1 MVGPRCRAASLVL
14 MVGRRCRAARLT
26 RRSALPN
33 QSKWELEL
41 RPSASAAG
49 PPQPHCRLTLNPQL
63 STINL
68 LMGTLYYGDNL
79 DILRRYLK
87 DGTVDLVYLDPPFN
101 SAQNYNAFFHEKD
114 GTDAAS
120 QIHAFEDTWHWDIET
135 KKAYDAV
142 TEQPGKVSDVM
153 QAFYTFL
160 GGNDMMAYLTMMSS
174 RLVELRRVLKPTG
187 SLYLHCDPTASHYLK
202 LLCDAIMGKDNFR
215 NEIIWQRT
223 RAHNDKKIRRYG
235 AVHDIILFYSKGEDW
250 LYNVQYTKRD
260 ENAPKTHDLYRHTDG
275 KIYRKDNCRAPGGRG
290 PLYEWNGHRHNWRF
304 SPEERDRLI
313 AEGKIVYSK
322 NGMPRVL
329 REIDPEKGSPL
340 QDYWVDID
348 PLNSG
353 SAEILGYPTQKPVA
367 LLERII
373 QASSNPGDV
382 VLDPFCGCGTTIDAA
397 EKLGREWI
405 GIDVT
410 QLAISLIKN
419 RLQDTYGPRLKF
431 ISGGTSYTSPT
442 SDPDGRAAL
451 PRRQSGADGRAALP
465 RRQADPQ
472 VSPAE
477 SIEMGSR
484 TSTVRIIGE
493 PTTPNEAATLAEDD
507 KYQFQW
513 WALGLVGARPVE
525 QKKGADHGID
535 GKILFRDDPRAA
547 KPEQIIIQVKG
558 GKTGVKDVRD
568 LRGVL
573 DREKAAIGI
582 LISLQPAT
590 GPMETEAASA
600 GFYEHK
606 TNRQKY
612 PRLQLRTVK
621 ELMEGQG
628 IERPS
633 TVAATDETFKKAP
646 ESKKKQ
652 HEQKA
657 LEL

>member
-1 MVGPRCRAASLVL
+1 
-14 MVGRRCRAARLT
+14 
-26 RRSALPN
+26 
-33 QSKWELEL
+33 
-41 RPSASAAG
+41 
-49 PPQPHCRLTLNPQL
+49 
-63 STINL
+63 
-68 LMGTLYYGDNL
+68 
-79 DILRRYLK
+79 
-87 DGTVDLVYLDPPFN
+87 
-101 SAQNYNAFFHEKD
+101 
-114 GTDAAS
+114 
-120 QIHAFEDTWHWDIET
+120 
-135 KKAYDAV
+135 
-142 TEQPGKVSDVM
+142 M

-174 RLVELRRVLKPTG
+174 RLVELRRVLKPT
-187 SLYLHCDPTASHYLK
+187 ASHYLK
-202 LLCDAIMGKDNFR
+202 LLCDAILGKDNFR
-215 NEIIWQRT
+215 NEFIWKRT
-223 RAHNDKKIRRYG
+223 TSHVDAKRGGN
-235 AVHDIILFYSKGEDW
+235 VHDSILFYSKTDDYVWNKLFQTYDADYVENYYRYEEPDGRKFMSADLSGAGSGPARKFGDRGEIP
-250 LYNVQYTKRD
+250 
-260 ENAPKTHDLYRHTDG
+260 APSGRHWMYDQAGIDRVMKEG
-275 KIYRKDNCRAPGGRG
+275 KIYWTRNGIPRLKVYLDEAPG
-290 PLYEWNGHRHNWRF
+290 
-304 SPEERDRLI
+304 
-313 AEGKIVYSK
+313 
-322 NGMPRVL
+322 M
-329 REIDPEKGSPL
+329 
-340 QDYWVDID
+340 
-348 PLNSG
+348 PLNDLWTDVQALRSWHQ
-353 SAEILGYPTQKPVA
+353 ERLGYPTQKPVA

-373 QASSNPGDV
+373 LASSNPGGL

-397 EKLGREWI
+397 EKNGRDWI

-431 ISGGTSYTSPT
+431 VSGTAPHSSPSPPPKEERAGERRPIVSESAIRNPQSAVDQSLVTS
-442 SDPDGRAAL
+442 AAT
-451 PRRQSGADGRAALP
+451 
-465 RRQADPQ
+465 
-472 VSPAE
+472 
-477 SIEMGSR
+477 EMGSR
-484 TSTVRIIGE
+484 ASTVRVIGE

-525 QKKGADHGID
+525 QKKGADHGVD
-535 GKILFRDDPRAA
+535 GKILFRDDPKAA

-573 DREKAAIGI
+573 DRERAAIGI

-621 ELMEGQG
+621 ELMEGKG

-646 ESKKKQ
+646 ESKKK
-652 HEQKA
+652 HGEQKA

>member
-1 MVGPRCRAASLVL
+1 
-14 MVGRRCRAARLT
+14 
-26 RRSALPN
+26 
-33 QSKWELEL
+33 
-41 RPSASAAG
+41 
-49 PPQPHCRLTLNPQL
+49 
-63 STINL
+63 
-68 LMGTLYYGDNL
+68 MGTLYYGDNL

-202 LLCDAIMGKDNFR
+202 LLVDAIFGKDNFR
-215 NEIIWQRT
+215 NEIIWKRAN
-223 RAHNDKKIRRYG
+223 AHNDPKRYG
-235 AVHDIILFYSKGEDW
+235 RISDTILYYSKSETPIW
-250 LYNVQYTKRD
+250 NAQHTAYREEYYESHFKQD
-260 ENAPKTHDLYRHTDG
+260 ESGRYFRTVPLDAPRHG
-275 KIYRKDNCRAPGGRG
+275 AGSPGL
-290 PLYEWNGHRHNWRF
+290 LYEWKEKMPAASRTWAVKREKM
-304 SPEERDRLI
+304 EEYDKKGLI
-313 AEGKIVYSK
+313 RYTRTGTPTLLQYADE
-322 NGMPRVL
+322 MPGV
-329 REIDPEKGSPL
+329 PL
-340 QDYWVDID
+340 QNIWTDI
-348 PLNSG
+348 PPVNPQA
-353 SAEILGYPTQKPVA
+353 AERLGYPTQKPVA

-373 QASSNPGDV
+373 LASTNPGGL

-397 EKLGREWI
+397 EKNGRDWI

-419 RLQDTYGPRLKF
+419 RLQDTYGRRMKF
-431 ISGGTSYTSPT
+431 VSGSGGTGLRPVVSGVAPETVPNAVKTCEPSKSPAAPPPGAT
-442 SDPDGRAAL
+442 PDGT
-451 PRRQSGADGRAALP
+451 GATPVPPEISL
-465 RRQADPQ
+465 
-472 VSPAE
+472 
-477 SIEMGSR
+477 
-484 TSTVRIIGE
+484 VRIIGE

-535 GKILFRDDPRAA
+535 GKILFRDDPKAA

-621 ELMEGQG
+621 ELMEGKG

>member
-1 MVGPRCRAASLVL
+1 
-14 MVGRRCRAARLT
+14 
-26 RRSALPN
+26 
-33 QSKWELEL
+33 
-41 RPSASAAG
+41 
-49 PPQPHCRLTLNPQL
+49 
-63 STINL
+63 
-68 LMGTLYYGDNL
+68 MGTLYYGDNL
-79 DILRRYLK
+79 DILKRYLK
-87 DGTVDLVYLDPPFN
+87 DESVDLVYLDPPFN

-142 TEQPGKVSDVM
+142 TESPGKVSDVM

-174 RLVELRRVLKPTG
+174 RLVELRRVLKSTG

-202 LLCDAIMGKDNFR
+202 LLLDAVMGPDNYR
-215 NEIIWQRT
+215 NEISWKRSQPKSHTTINFSNCR
-223 RAHNDKKIRRYG
+223 
-235 AVHDIILFYSKGEDW
+235 DIILRYSKTQDAVFNKVFGKHDPDYIEKFYRFTDPDGRRYRLGDITNPNKNRPNLTYEFLGVKRVWRWTKDRMQKAYEQGLIYQSKPGSVPQEKRYLDKMEGQPLSDDW
-250 LYNVQYTKRD
+250 SDIEHLHGA
-260 ENAPKTHDLYRHTDG
+260 NAE
-275 KIYRKDNCRAPGGRG
+275 A
-290 PLYEWNGHRHNWRF
+290 
-304 SPEERDRLI
+304 
-313 AEGKIVYSK
+313 
-322 NGMPRVL
+322 
-329 REIDPEKGSPL
+329 
-340 QDYWVDID
+340 
-348 PLNSG
+348 
-353 SAEILGYPTQKPVA
+353 LGYPTQKPVA

-373 QASSNPGDV
+373 LASTNPGGL

-397 EKLGREWI
+397 EKNGRDWI

-419 RLQDTYGPRLKF
+419 RLQDTYGRRLKF
-431 ISGGTSYTSPT
+431 ESSS
-442 SDPDGRAAL
+442 
-451 PRRQSGADGRAALP
+451 RREPAPSSSSEKSQSGLTSAATAVSSPSPPQKEERAGVRRPIVSNSNPLAPTLSPLGRGEGEEKISL
-465 RRQADPQ
+465 
-472 VSPAE
+472 
-477 SIEMGSR
+477 
-484 TSTVRIIGE
+484 VRIIGE

-535 GKILFRDDPRAA
+535 GKILFRDDPKAA
-547 KPEQIIIQVKG
+547 RPEQIIIQVKG

-573 DREKAAIGI
+573 DREQAAIGI

-621 ELMEGQG
+621 ELMEGKG

>member
-1 MVGPRCRAASLVL
+1 
-14 MVGRRCRAARLT
+14 
-26 RRSALPN
+26 
-33 QSKWELEL
+33 
-41 RPSASAAG
+41 
-49 PPQPHCRLTLNPQL
+49 
-63 STINL
+63 
-68 LMGTLYYGDNL
+68 MGTLYYGDNL
-79 DILRRYLK
+79 DILRRCLK
-87 DGTVDLVYLDPPFN
+87 DESVDLVYLDPPFN

-174 RLVELRRVLKPTG
+174 RLVELRRVLKSTG

-202 LLCDAIMGKDNFR
+202 LLCDSIMGKENFR
-215 NEIIWQRT
+215 NEIIWPRT
-223 RAHNDKKIRRYG
+223 NAHNIASNHFSR
-235 AVHDIILFYSKGEDW
+235 VHDTIFFYSKTEDYLW
-250 LYNVQYTKRD
+250 NHQYA
-260 ENAPKTHDLYRHTDG
+260 E
-275 KIYRKDNCRAPGGRG
+275 
-290 PLYEWNGHRHNWRF
+290 F
-304 SPEERDRLI
+304 SPQQLDR
-313 AEGKIVYSK
+313 YF
-322 NGMPRVL
+322 P
-329 REIDPEKGSPL
+329 DPETGRLCTGQDLTMTGNPERNFEWRGTTPAPNRGWGLSLEELEKLWAQGLILKKKDGTPRLDGRKVFLDEKKGKPVI
-340 QDYWVDID
+340 DVWTDIERIG
-348 PLNSG
+348 NTST
-353 SAEILGYPTQKPVA
+353 ERLGYPTQKPVA

-373 QASSNPGDV
+373 LASTNPGGL

-397 EKLGREWI
+397 EKNGRDWI

-419 RLQDTYGPRLKF
+419 RLQDTYGSRLKF
-431 ISGGTSYTSPT
+431 VSGTAPHSSPSPPQKEERAGERRPMVSESAIRNPQSAVDQSLVTS
-442 SDPDGRAAL
+442 AATDEK
-451 PRRQSGADGRAALP
+451 G
-465 RRQADPQ
+465 
-472 VSPAE
+472 
-477 SIEMGSR
+477 

-493 PTTPNEAATLAEDD
+493 PTTPNEAATLAEED

-535 GKILFRDDPRAA
+535 GKILFRDDPKAA

-582 LISLQPAT
+582 LISLQPPT

-606 TNRQKY
+606 TNQQKY

-621 ELMEGQG
+621 KLMEGKG

-652 HEQKA
+652 HEQK
-657 LEL
+657 ELI

>member
-1 MVGPRCRAASLVL
+1 
-14 MVGRRCRAARLT
+14 
-26 RRSALPN
+26 
-33 QSKWELEL
+33 
-41 RPSASAAG
+41 
-49 PPQPHCRLTLNPQL
+49 
-63 STINL
+63 
-68 LMGTLYYGDNL
+68 MGTLYYGDNL

-87 DGTVDLVYLDPPFN
+87 DETVDLVYLDPPFN

-202 LLCDAIMGKDNFR
+202 LLCDAVFGHNNYKS
-215 NEIIWQRT
+215 EIVWKRT
-223 RAHNDKKIRRYG
+223 TTHNDSKRWS
-235 AVHDIILFYSKGEDW
+235 DNTDTILFF
-250 LYNVQYTKRD
+250 TKVDDFTWHPQHD
-260 ENAPKTHDLYRHTDG
+260 EYDPEYVADKYHHDDG
-275 KIYRKDNCRAPGGRG
+275 DGRG
-290 PLYEWNGHRHNWRF
+290 AYRLDNMTSPNPRPNMMYEWKGH
-304 SPEERDRLI
+304 
-313 AEGKIVYSK
+313 AT
-322 NGMPRVL
+322 
-329 REIDPEKGSPL
+329 PEKGWRYSKETMAQLDSEGRIWYPNSKDKRPQL
-340 QDYWVDID
+340 KRYLAEMSGPVMGNLWADIN
-348 PLNSG
+348 PINSQ
-353 SAEILGYPTQKPVA
+353 ARERLGYPTQKPVA

-397 EKLGREWI
+397 EKLGRDWI

-431 ISGGTSYTSPT
+431 ISSSSRREEAQTPKSEIGNQKSEIDQSLVTS
-442 SDPDGRAAL
+442 AAT
-451 PRRQSGADGRAALP
+451 
-465 RRQADPQ
+465 
-472 VSPAE
+472 
-477 SIEMGSR
+477 EMGSR

-535 GKILFRDDPRAA
+535 GKILFRDDPKAA
-547 KPEQIIIQVKG
+547 KPEQIVIQVKG

-606 TNRQKY
+606 TNKQKY

-621 ELMEGQG
+621 ELMEGKG